1 MMKFPTEW
9 KIIKTM
15 LQTTNQNIISYDII
29 WYVMI
34 YDMMIMCIY
43 TIYIYHVLQH
53 DLIHKTEQMH
63 VGLFCFSRCQPAV
76 VDDSYLG
83 WRFPQ
88 ISTRDGMQPTISWL
102 LLLPKPDLETKKR
115 EQLVVSTSLKNIS
128 QLGWFF
134 PIYGK
139 IKNVPS
145 QKISGNGHLLLEGL
159 VEFWWNQTVS

>member
-1 MMKFPTEW
+1 
-9 KIIKTM
+9 
-15 LQTTNQNIISYDII
+15 
-29 WYVMI
+29 MI

-43 TIYIYHVLQH
+43 TIYIYIYHVLQH

-128 QLGWFF
+128 QLG
-134 PIYGK
+134 
-139 IKNVPS
+139 
-145 QKISGNGHLLLEGL
+145 
-159 VEFWWNQTVS
+159 

>member
-1 MMKFPTEW
+1 
-9 KIIKTM
+9 
-15 LQTTNQNIISYDII
+15 
-29 WYVMI
+29 
-34 YDMMIMCIY
+34 MMIMCIY

-102 LLLPKPDLETKKR
+102 LLLPKPDLETKN
-115 EQLVVSTSLKNIS
+115 ENNW
-128 QLGWFF
+128 WFQ
-134 PIYGK
+134 P
-139 IKNVPS
+139 
-145 QKISGNGHLLLEGL
+145 L
-159 VEFWWNQTVS
+159 